1 MLPTFSA
8 RWSLNYSQA
17 GALINVQYV
26 ASTLAVAVSGML
38 AARWGF
44 RFAIKTG
51 LLLMSAGVGL
61 LLVGPKGMG
70 IFCIGAYG
78 GGLGLAVPAANLMVA
93 EVNPGRRSA
102 TLNLLNFCWSMGAVA
117 CPFLVGA
124 AAQSNRVPLLLGVVA
139 GFALLMAIGIA
150 AMPAS
155 IVEPAAAPVVGWKA
169 ALAIPWKNA
178 TLWILAAL
186 FFLYVGVENG
196 FGFWLA
202 TYSKSLGKMSPTMA
216 IMTSSFFYAAM
227 MLGRWLA
234 LLLLRLTNEI
244 RLVQVGLLAACTG
257 MAGLVFSS
265 GLSGVVAS
273 ACLAGLGLSYV
284 YPITISLLSREFGS
298 DVFAAGIHSVHAV
311 EYWRR
316 TPSVDGG
323 SFVESFRQSES
334 WAGSAFDRMRGD
346 VSSICKRV
354 EGDCCRGLGSDEPC
368 REAREADQSVEWEQ
382 RFGETHC
389 LPFAWAWGEDEA
401 LQESAAIGGTFPQTH
416 HETKIGR
423 GLNVVCGLARNVDL
437 NFVGQ
442 RDCRRRD
449 RGIFG
454 QTRLHCGWDRS
465 A

>member
-1 MLPTFSA
+1 MLPILSA

-26 ASTLAVAVSGML
+26 ASTVAVALSGVL

-61 LLVGPKGMG
+61 LLAGPKGLG

-102 TLNLLNFCWSMGAVA
+102 KLNLLNFCWSAGAVA

-124 AAQSNRVPLLLGVVA
+124 AARSNQVPLLLATVA

-155 IVEPAAAPVVGWKA
+155 IVEPSAARNAGQKAAP
-169 ALAIPWKNA
+169 AIPWRHEA
-178 TLWILAAL
+178 LWILAAL

-234 LLLLRLTNEI
+234 PLLLRLTDEI
-244 RLVQVGLLAACTG
+244 RLVQVGLLAACSG
-257 MAGLVFSS
+257 MAGLV
-265 GLSGVVAS
+265 LSHDLRGVVAS

-284 YPITISLLSREFGS
+284 YPIMISLLSREFGAES
-298 DVFAAGIHSVHAV
+298 SRLGSILFTLSNI
-311 EYWRR
+311 
-316 TPSVDGG
+316 GG
-323 SFVESFRQSES
+323 GLLPWMV
-334 WAGSAFDRMRGD
+334 G
-346 VSSICKRV
+346 VSSNHF
-354 EGDCCRGLGSDEPC
+354 GSLK
-368 REAREADQSVEWEQ
+368 A
-382 RFGETHC
+382 
-389 LPFAWAWGEDEA
+389 
-401 LQESAAIGGTFPQTH
+401 
-416 HETKIGR
+416 
-423 GLNVVCGLARNVDL
+423 GLAVPLIGCAGMFALYVREWKVTTAEPA
-437 NFVGQ
+437 V
-442 RDCRRRD
+442 
-449 RGIFG
+449 
-454 QTRLHCGWDRS
+454 
-465 A
+465 

>member
-1 MLPTFSA
+1 MLPILSA

-26 ASTLAVAVSGML
+26 ASTVAVALSGVL
-38 AARWGF
+38 AGRWGF

-61 LLVGPKGMG
+61 LLVGPKSMG

-102 TLNLLNFCWSMGAVA
+102 TLNLLNFCWSAGAVA

-124 AAQSNRVPLLLGVVA
+124 AARSNKVPLLLATVA

-150 AMPAS
+150 AMPAW
-155 IVEPAAAPVVGWKA
+155 IVEPSAARDA
-169 ALAIPWKNA
+169 ARKVALVIPWRNGA
-178 TLWILAAL
+178 LGILAGL

-234 LLLLRLTNEI
+234 PLLLRLTDEI
-244 RLVQVGLLAACTG
+244 RLVQVGLLVACSG
-257 MAGLVFSS
+257 MAGLAVSH

-284 YPITISLLSREFGS
+284 YPITISLLSREFGAES
-298 DVFAAGIHSVHAV
+298 SRLGSILFTLSNI
-311 EYWRR
+311 
-316 TPSVDGG
+316 GG
-323 SFVESFRQSES
+323 GLLPWMV
-334 WAGSAFDRMRGD
+334 G
-346 VSSICKRV
+346 VSSNHF
-354 EGDCCRGLGSDEPC
+354 GSLK
-368 REAREADQSVEWEQ
+368 A
-382 RFGETHC
+382 
-389 LPFAWAWGEDEA
+389 
-401 LQESAAIGGTFPQTH
+401 
-416 HETKIGR
+416 
-423 GLNVVCGLARNVDL
+423 GLAVPLIGCAGMFALYLREWKVTTQG
-437 NFVGQ
+437 V
-442 RDCRRRD
+442 
-449 RGIFG
+449 
-454 QTRLHCGWDRS
+454 
-465 A
+465 

>member
-1 MLPTFSA
+1 MSLSDSPSTSTSAKALTLAAYASFVPIGIANVLLGPMLPILSA

-26 ASTLAVAVSGML
+26 ASTVAVALSGVL

-61 LLVGPKGMG
+61 LLAGPKGLG

-102 TLNLLNFCWSMGAVA
+102 KLNLLNFCWSAGAVA

-124 AAQSNRVPLLLGVVA
+124 AARSNQVPLLLATVA

-155 IVEPAAAPVVGWKA
+155 IVEPSAARNAGQKAAP
-169 ALAIPWKNA
+169 AIPWRHEA
-178 TLWILAAL
+178 LWILAAL

-234 LLLLRLTNEI
+234 PLLLRLTDEI
-244 RLVQVGLLAACTG
+244 RLVQVGLLAACSG
-257 MAGLVFSS
+257 MAGLV
-265 GLSGVVAS
+265 LSHDLRGVVAS

-284 YPITISLLSREFGS
+284 YPIMISLLSREFGAES
-298 DVFAAGIHSVHAV
+298 SRLGSILFTLSNI
-311 EYWRR
+311 
-316 TPSVDGG
+316 GG
-323 SFVESFRQSES
+323 GLLPWMV
-334 WAGSAFDRMRGD
+334 G
-346 VSSICKRV
+346 VSSNHF
-354 EGDCCRGLGSDEPC
+354 GSLK
-368 REAREADQSVEWEQ
+368 A
-382 RFGETHC
+382 
-389 LPFAWAWGEDEA
+389 
-401 LQESAAIGGTFPQTH
+401 
-416 HETKIGR
+416 
-423 GLNVVCGLARNVDL
+423 GLAVPLIGCAGMFALYVREWKVTTAEPA
-437 NFVGQ
+437 V
-442 RDCRRRD
+442 
-449 RGIFG
+449 
-454 QTRLHCGWDRS
+454 
-465 A
+465 